1 MVLGMDDAGLDRGGR
16 DRPSTPS
23 LIGDAIKQASALLSA
38 EIQLLKLEATDKVVA
53 ALIAVVSLV
62 VAAVFII
69 VALIFLLQGVVEL
82 LVHFHWA
89 PFAASFAVGGGIAV
103 VALVAAFVALRSL
116 SAARLKPARAIR
128 QVRDTSDMVKGLA
141 S

>member
-1 MVLGMDDAGLDRGGR
+1 MDDVGIDRGGL
-16 DRPSTPS
+16 DRPSTPG
-23 LIGDAIKQASALLSA
+23 LIGDAIKQTSALLSA
-38 EIQLLKLEATDKVVA
+38 EIQLMRLEATEKVVA

-69 VALIFLLQGVVEL
+69 VALIFLLQGLVEL

-103 VALVAAFVALRSL
+103 LALIAAFVATRRLT
-116 SAARLKPARAIR
+116 AARLKPARAIR

>member
-1 MVLGMDDAGLDRGGR
+1 MDEVGIDRGGL

-38 EIQLLKLEATDKVVA
+38 EIQLMRLEATEKVVT

-69 VALIFLLQGVVEL
+69 VALIFLLQGLVEL
-82 LVHFHWA
+82 LIRFHWA
-89 PFAASFAVGGGIAV
+89 PFAASFAVGGGIALL
-103 VALVAAFVALRSL
+103 ALVAMIVAVRSL
-116 SAARLKPARAIR
+116 TAARLKPARAIR

>member
-1 MVLGMDDAGLDRGGR
+1 MDDVGIDRGGL
-16 DRPSTPS
+16 DRPSTPG

-38 EIQLLKLEATDKVVA
+38 EIQLMRLEATEKVVTI
-53 ALIAVVSLV
+53 LIAIVSLV

-69 VALIFLLQGVVEL
+69 VALIFLLQGLVEL
-82 LVHFHWA
+82 LVRFHWA

-103 VALVAAFVALRSL
+103 VALIAAFVATRSL
-116 SAARLKPARAIR
+116 TAARLKPTRAIR

>member
-1 MVLGMDDAGLDRGGR
+1 MDDIGIDRGGL

-38 EIQLLKLEATDKVVA
+38 EIQLMRLEATEKVVSV
-53 ALIAVVSLV
+53 LIAIVSLI
-62 VAAVFII
+62 VAAIFII
-69 VALIFLLQGVVEL
+69 VALIFLLQGLVETL
-82 LVHFHWA
+82 IQFHWA

-103 VALVAAFVALRSL
+103 VALVSMFVAIRSL
-116 SAARLKPARAIR
+116 TAARLKPNRAIR

>member
-1 MVLGMDDAGLDRGGR
+1 MDDVDVDRGGL

-38 EIQLLKLEATDKVVA
+38 EIQLMRLEATEMVVTILVA
-53 ALIAVVSLV
+53 IVSLV

-69 VALIFLLQGVVEL
+69 VALIFLLQGLVEL

-89 PFAASFAVGGGIAV
+89 PFAANFAVGGGIAV
-103 VALVAAFVALRSL
+103 IALIAMFVAIRSL

-128 QVRDTSDMVKGLA
+128 QVRDTSDMVKGLT